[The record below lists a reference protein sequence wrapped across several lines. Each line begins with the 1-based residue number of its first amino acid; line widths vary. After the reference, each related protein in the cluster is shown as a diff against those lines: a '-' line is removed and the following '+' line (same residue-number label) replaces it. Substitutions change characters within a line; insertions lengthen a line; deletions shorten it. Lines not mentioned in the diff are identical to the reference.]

1 MRPCV
6 RDQSLT
12 LRKTRKWHLV
22 LGTRFGEAH
31 PRSPSTAASHTR
43 LGLLRGGKIRVGV
56 FPKSLWAASARTR
69 AAPAS
74 APGEAFACSAFAPS
88 TLRCANAP
96 SSSSMTMPLVDDLLK
111 LGGASVACPDAT
123 YASPTG
129 VEAGEI
135 VEERNSGGDAGRYTY
150 LRYPYL
156 IASAATLSVTNASI
170 TSPASC
176 NLYLR

>member
-1 MRPCV
+1 
-6 RDQSLT
+6 
-12 LRKTRKWHLV
+12 
-22 LGTRFGEAH
+22 
-31 PRSPSTAASHTR
+31 
-43 LGLLRGGKIRVGV
+43 
-56 FPKSLWAASARTR
+56 
-69 AAPAS
+69 
-74 APGEAFACSAFAPS
+74 
-88 TLRCANAP
+88 
-96 SSSSMTMPLVDDLLK
+96 MPLVDDLLK